1 MRFFHPNLMPSSIC
15 KSLLVSLV
23 LALLCCTANYSAFG
37 QAEGYKSQE
46 ISDQDGVPVLLK
58 HLPDW
63 ENVKSQAVFIQD
75 KNALKSTVG
84 DRQILNSVDFSGG
97 IEAVSAQYP
106 AGRLLIVEY
115 TTPQASVVADA
126 EFQKVIAEGKGDVSA
141 YRRVG
146 NYSVFV
152 FDSNDPNAAAGLIDQ
167 VKYEKQ
173 VQWLGEDPFYF
184 EKFGR
189 YFNVTS
195 RDVVISTILWI
206 ALIFGVT
213 AGLGIFAGFAYFR
226 YRESKRAAMTRFSD
240 AGGLTRL
247 NLDDLSEPL
256 P

>member
-1 MRFFHPNLMPSSIC
+1 MPLSIC

-23 LALLCCTANYSAFG
+23 FALFCCTANYSAFG

-46 ISDQDGVPVLLK
+46 MSDRDGVPVLMK

-75 KNALKSTVG
+75 KNGLKSAVG
-84 DRQILNSVDFSGG
+84 DKPILNSIEFSGG
-97 IEAVSAQYP
+97 TEAATAQYQ
-106 AGRLLIVEY
+106 AGKLLIVEY
-115 TTPQASVVADA
+115 TTPQASIAADA
-126 EFQKVIAEGKGDVSA
+126 EFQKSLAEGQIEVSA

-152 FDSNDPNAAAGLIDQ
+152 FDSKDPNAAAGLIDQ

-213 AGLGIFAGFAYFR
+213 AGLGILAGFTYFR
-226 YRESKRAAMTRFSD
+226 YREGKRAHMTRFSD